1 MVWWCLSQNDATK
14 KKSKDRERRKSLI
27 QAITGLFSNKKDE
40 PKEAESS
47 PTKKAKETAKSP
59 SLKDKFPLLKLS
71 PKKDKFKS
79 STSTDSKL
87 NEVDGRVRSFSS
99 PVSPTSVSPT
109 AGTYRFRTIT
119 NFWMFLVKEKE
130 EKDAVGTL
138 D

>member
-71 PKKDKFKS
+71 PKKDKFKVRFLTDLKSYS
-79 STSTDSKL
+79 SSFPLVNL
-87 NEVDGRVRSFSS
+87 NDHILFRIAFSS
-99 PVSPTSVSPT
+99 
-109 AGTYRFRTIT
+109 
-119 NFWMFLVKEKE
+119 N
-130 EKDAVGTL
+130 
-138 D
+138 